1 MFVTARYY
9 ESAQQARDAVDDLK
23 AEGFRSRS
31 IALITPAAVADAEP
45 EADAELQAGTRPDTS
60 VSDAIR
66 AGGLL
71 GQYADFYAQNLQQG
85 YSLVVVEPPFGATRL
100 ATQILERHGPLDIA
114 HEPPYVEKPFV
125 PLSEQ
130 AAPLSSALGWRVL
143 SDNPAP
149 FSEYWGFGTGS
160 NGLSFL
166 SRWFK
171 PLTGAPFSL
180 ASKSGAGLLSR
191 NPSPLSSLFGLPTK
205 SGESGDRWTTS
216 FGLPLLSSN
225 AAPLSGKIGMPLL
238 SRKRWL
244 Y

>member
-31 IALITPAAVADAEP
+31 IALITPAVVAAAESGGDAEMQAVAA
-45 EADAELQAGTRPDTS
+45 PDTS

-100 ATQILERHGPLDIA
+100 ATEILQRHGPLDIS
-114 HEPPYVEKPFV
+114 HEPPHVEKPFV
-125 PLSEQ
+125 PVSEQ
-130 AAPLSSALGWRVL
+130 AAPLSSVLGWRVL

-171 PLTGAPFSL
+171 PLTDAPFSL
-180 ASKSGAGLLSR
+180 APKSGAGLLSR
-191 NPSPLSSLFGLPTK
+191 SAAPLSSLFGIPTK
-205 SGESGDRWTTS
+205 SGESGERWTTS
-216 FGLPLLSSN
+216 FGLPLLSSDP
-225 AAPLSGKIGMPLL
+225 APLSGKFGLPLL
-238 SRKRWL
+238 SRRRWL